1 MGHKELG
8 HGVVVGGGS
17 HSDSC
22 HMLTLISPFAPV
34 VSLDLL
40 RHSRFPLAHFT
51 DVDKVVQRG

>member
-1 MGHKELG
+1 MGV
-8 HGVVVGGGS
+8 GVGVGGRS

-22 HMLTLISPFAPV
+22 RMLTLISPFTPV